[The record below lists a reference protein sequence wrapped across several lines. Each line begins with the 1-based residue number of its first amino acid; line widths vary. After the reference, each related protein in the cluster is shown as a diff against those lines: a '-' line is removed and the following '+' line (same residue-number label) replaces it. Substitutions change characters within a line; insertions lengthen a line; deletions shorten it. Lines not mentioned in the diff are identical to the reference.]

1 MSAYGSNVELRRD
14 GEKQMISYTS
24 IQFYINAALEV
35 VAVLF
40 LGILLGSCVLR
51 KNKDDTKRP
60 FCLFAL
66 DLILLLLCN
75 LTTWVL
81 DGMFVSPSYYPGLYK
96 LDLTLTVF
104 DFFFYCLAGVLFF
117 NYLYS
122 LIDSMK
128 KEIKSKRKLKL
139 IHTLA
144 IYCVVMTG
152 LFSTSMFTGWL
163 YYFPENGY
171 TYYTPAYWVFVI
183 FSVPALWLSFIAIFK
198 NRKLLGKGRTLVLLS
213 YLILPML
220 MAVVDQAFSLSISYV
235 ILPLVASVIYVGI
248 DIEQDR
254 EMLRQQAQIAQYE
267 TEKTEMK
274 VNLMM
279 SQIQPHFL
287 YNTLS
292 TIAHLCRHDPKDAEN
307 AVNEFSDYLS
317 GNLKSIN
324 TMRPIMFE
332 TELEHVE
339 NYLKIQKRRFPQ
351 RLCVEYDIRSKEFR
365 VPALALQ
372 PIVEN
377 AIKHGVEKR
386 LEPTTI
392 RIASDE
398 TDNVW
403 LVTVSDDGPGFDIN
417 EQPNDERPH
426 IGIASVKSRLANL
439 VRGSL
444 KIESEK
450 GVGTTVTIIIPKNTE
465 VNGK

>member
-1 MSAYGSNVELRRD
+1 
-14 GEKQMISYTS
+14 MISYTS
-24 IQFYINAALEV
+24 LQFYMNAALEV

-40 LGILLGSCVLR
+40 LGILLVSSLLR
-51 KNKDDTKRP
+51 KNENNTRRP
-60 FCLFAL
+60 FCLFAI

-81 DGMFVSPSYYPGLYK
+81 DGMFVFPTHLPGLYK
-96 LDLTLTVF
+96 LDLALTVF

-117 NYLYS
+117 NYLCS
-122 LIDSMK
+122 FIDNMK
-128 KEIKSKRKLKL
+128 KRSKTKRNLRL
-139 IHTLA
+139 IHGLV
-144 IYCVVMTG
+144 IHCFVMTG

-163 YYFPENGY
+163 YYFPADGY
-171 TYYTPAYWVFVI
+171 TYYTPAYWVFVAL
-183 FSVPALWLSFIAIFK
+183 SVPALWLSFIVIFK
-198 NRKLLGKGRTLVLLS
+198 NRKLFGKGRTLVLLS

-220 MAVVDQAFSLSISYV
+220 MAVVDQTFSLSISYI
-235 ILPLVASVIYVGI
+235 ILPLIASLIYVGV
-248 DIEQDR
+248 DVEQDR

-267 TEKTEMK
+267 SDKTEMK

-292 TIAHLCRHDPKDAEN
+292 TIAYLCRHDPKDAEN

-317 GNLKSIN
+317 GNLRSIN

-351 RLCVEYDIRSKEFR
+351 RLCVEYDIKSKEFR
-365 VPALALQ
+365 IPALALQ

-377 AIKHGVEKR
+377 AVKHGVEKR

-392 RIASDE
+392 RIATDE
-398 TDNVW
+398 TDNAW
-403 LVTVSDDGPGFDIN
+403 LVTVSDDGPGFDVS
-417 EQPNDERPH
+417 EKPNDERPH

-439 VRGSL
+439 VGGSL
-444 KIESEK
+444 EIESEK
-450 GVGTTVTIIIPKNTE
+450 GVGTTVTIVIPKNTG
-465 VNGK
+465 VNEK